1 MKVILSLML
10 LLAICSQVFSQSDDL
25 YSIKFSANI
34 PNSPEAINFSKFG
47 IIPVTLYS
55 GMPNVSVPLYEIHE
69 GNIKVPITLS
79 YYSKGFKPS
88 EVSANTG
95 LGWSLQS
102 GGIITRIVRGQVDEN
117 PIMTDVYNYNGVA
130 DLKMKFEDFPEVSQ
144 MRYSQKIL
152 KEISTVLTDGEADI
166 HTFNF
171 NGYSGNFIIRNNEAI
186 LIPKQNIK

>member
-95 LGWSLQS
+95 LGWTLQA

-117 PIMTDVYNYNGVA
+117 PPAMILTNYPDGELN
-130 DLKMKFEDFPEVSQ
+130 MKYEDFPDIFLHSHEQ
-144 MRYSQKIL
+144 NIL
-152 KEISTVLTDGEADI
+152 KEIFYGMSDGE
-166 HTFNF
+166 
-171 NGYSGNFIIRNNEAI
+171 
-186 LIPKQNIK
+186 P